1 MCASVG
7 LRLLQLETV
16 QVKYLR
22 RRLWRLLEP
31 KPLLLRATRQGRQLM
46 SEVRCKGCRR
56 RVRLL
61 LLTLGVR
68 GAEAADQ
75 SRPRVPECDIVADLC
90 NIWAPASA
98 YSAHAGVQEGVSG
111 SSWVSFKSA
120 MADAFAY
127 PEMPCFTDVQE
138 YLENRFP
145 EMKTFEGF
153 FAAIQ
158 YHFLRSENRVNVK

>member
-1 MCASVG
+1 M
-7 LRLLQLETV
+7 
-16 QVKYLR
+16 
-22 RRLWRLLEP
+22 
-31 KPLLLRATRQGRQLM
+31 
-46 SEVRCKGCRR
+46 
-56 RVRLL
+56 
-61 LLTLGVR
+61 
-68 GAEAADQ
+68 
-75 SRPRVPECDIVADLC
+75 ADLC

-127 PEMPCFTDVQE
+127 PEMPCFADVQV

-153 FAAIQ
+153 LEAIQ